1 VGRQKKRTV
10 TDLELN
16 RHQLGATAAAPD
28 ERAAALWATLD
39 GCERLEGGI
48 VVLEEADQQCLAE
61 TAATLWVISR
71 EQAAR
76 VLRLYLTFYVIGCP
90 WRLLSPVQHQHLVEA
105 LQQQEVWAR
114 RTGEYVVPEDA
125 APETCASCGA
135 SIAWATTKRGR
146 PMPLSLATVER
157 RGGQRWAL
165 AHFADCPQGAGWSRG
180 GGRETQ
186 QEASGGAT

>member
-1 VGRQKKRTV
+1 MGRPKKRTV
-10 TDLELN
+10 TDHELN
-16 RHQLGATAAAPD
+16 QHLLGATAAAPD
-28 ERAAALWATLD
+28 ERAAVLWATLD
-39 GCERLEGGI
+39 DCERLAGDT
-48 VVLEEADQQCLAE
+48 VVLEEADQQRLAE
-61 TAATLWVISR
+61 TAATLWVITR

-76 VLRLYLTFYVIGCP
+76 VIRLYLTAYAFLCP

-105 LQQQEVWAR
+105 LQQQEIWSR
-114 RTGEYVVPEDA
+114 RAGEEELPEDA
-125 APETCASCGA
+125 APESCASCGA
-135 SIAWATTKRGR
+135 SIAWTTTKSGR

-186 QEASGGAT
+186 QDASGGL